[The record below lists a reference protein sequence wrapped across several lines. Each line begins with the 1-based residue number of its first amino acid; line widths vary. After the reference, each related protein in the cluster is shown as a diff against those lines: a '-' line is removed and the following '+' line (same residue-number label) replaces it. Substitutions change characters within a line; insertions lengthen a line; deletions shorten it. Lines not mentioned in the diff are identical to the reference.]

1 MLEID
6 TLRYSTVGI
15 ELLYWRLLLL
25 SEGEKDILLLEEADV
40 PGTSAIRMVQAHTR
54 ARQKGITRRGITRR
68 SASGFLWLVVTL
80 LATVVCVSAC
90 GGGGGG
96 GGASQPTTTTATTPG
111 NTTSPIKGAPATNAA
126 SIQGDF
132 VSLLPDGHTRLALS
146 TDGQQMIAYASDGD
160 DANPPTFAP
169 WFVGSV
175 SDNSVELDS
184 TTSGSDRL
192 VAQLTTTQDATGT
205 LTLKDGTSHTLIAD
219 LLSSAD
225 NAVGSGLY
233 RGQATFDGVPYLAGW
248 IVDKPEPG
256 DAPKGGGAIVNQ
268 QTGELIGA
276 PQLTE
281 EDISAMQ
288 VTVPNLGGTFPL
300 RKCHLGTC

>member
-96 GGASQPTTTTATTPG
+96 GGASQPTTTTTTTPG
-111 NTTSPIKGAPATNAA
+111 NTTSSIKGAPATNAA

-184 TTSGSDRL
+184 TTDGDRL
-192 VAQLTTTQDATGT
+192 QATLTPQNAAGT
-205 LTLKDGTSHTLIAD
+205 ITLKDGTTLVFTAEH
-219 LLSSAD
+219 LSNAD
-225 NAVGSGLY
+225 NEAGSGLY
-233 RGQATFDGVPYLAGW
+233 RGQATFNGESYLAGW

-256 DAPKGGGAIVNQ
+256 DIPTQGRAIVNQ
-268 QTGELIGA
+268 QTGELMNA
-276 PQLTE
+276 PQLE
-281 EDISAMQ
+281 EADIFAKQ
-288 VTVPNLGGTFPL
+288 VPVPYLITFPL
-300 RKCHLGTC
+300 VKCHLGTCS